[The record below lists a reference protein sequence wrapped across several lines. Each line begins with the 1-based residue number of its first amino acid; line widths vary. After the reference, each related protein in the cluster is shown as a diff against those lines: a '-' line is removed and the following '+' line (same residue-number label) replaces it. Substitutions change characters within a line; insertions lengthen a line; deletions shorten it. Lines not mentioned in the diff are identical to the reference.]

1 MRQLSET
8 LKALLE
14 EASQRKSS
22 KRGSRTNQLNSHS
35 NVQNSHSDNM
45 HAAGSSTNPSISHDA
60 SAMIGNLSYCHKTK
74 INNLSLMFVCSFS
87 YGLTLH
93 KPTIAGSD
101 SSSTK
106 RQRNKGSSSSA
117 GRGAAGKRA
126 KDVQMQGPSAA
137 GSSSS
142 SVQVH
147 ITFFY
152 ACKMN

>member
-74 INNLSLMFVCSFS
+74 INNLSLICMLVFLRTNTS
-87 YGLTLH
+87 
-93 KPTIAGSD
+93 
-101 SSSTK
+101 
-106 RQRNKGSSSSA
+106 
-117 GRGAAGKRA
+117 
-126 KDVQMQGPSAA
+126 
-137 GSSSS
+137 
-142 SVQVH
+142 
-147 ITFFY
+147 
-152 ACKMN
+152 